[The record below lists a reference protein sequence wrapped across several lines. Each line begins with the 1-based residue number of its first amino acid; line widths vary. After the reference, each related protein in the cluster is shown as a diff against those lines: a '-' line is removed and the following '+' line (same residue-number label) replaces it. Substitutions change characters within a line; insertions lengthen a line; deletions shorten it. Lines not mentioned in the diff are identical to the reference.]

1 MKSRFDIK
9 SGSWINKPLKYCI
22 DNDIVKIVT
31 APKTDFWQ
39 RSFYG
44 FQNDNAPAFLFN
56 TSMNFTFSCK
66 VVFDYKAL
74 FDQAGIIIYF
84 NSENWFKASIEYE
97 NIALARLGSVVT
109 NLGYSDWA
117 TKDIEPVNSIW
128 YRLSRR
134 GPDFLLESSFDGD
147 KYQQARVFHMHILG
161 ETDKDK
167 ARERFL
173 SNSDEKSL
181 NFGLYACSPSDSSF
195 EAQFSNFDLVD
206 SSWEAHI

>member
-84 NSENWFKASIEYE
+84 KFRK
-97 NIALARLGSVVT
+97 
-109 NLGYSDWA
+109 
-117 TKDIEPVNSIW
+117 
-128 YRLSRR
+128 
-134 GPDFLLESSFDGD
+134 
-147 KYQQARVFHMHILG
+147 
-161 ETDKDK
+161 
-167 ARERFL
+167 
-173 SNSDEKSL
+173 
-181 NFGLYACSPSDSSF
+181 
-195 EAQFSNFDLVD
+195 LVLK
-206 SSWEAHI
+206 HL